1 MVLSSDQE
9 SAAALISAVEEAAN
23 AAAKQRIAEAERR
36 AEQATERAT
45 VAEESLALLVKSVE
59 AAHKEL
65 RVKVEAADAR
75 AAKAQAEA
83 DARAEKRIEA
93 AEKKTAK
100 AQAQAEARATAAEAA
115 AAAVAQR
122 IAEREDRTAEERVAA
137 AEKRATEAS
146 EAAERRAQDAE
157 VVAASV
163 AQRAA
168 AVEDAVAQRRII
180 AAEESVQ
187 QHAAALEEVA
197 AAAARRA
204 AAAEEEATQ
213 AIEEAQAV
221 GHSRLVRMAA
231 GDEERSTLR
240 CRVLIDLVERMED
253 ELHEMAEEEGSAV
266 GLAYAA
272 FGRTLVAVFLCV
284 SQSPPGRA
292 AELTRPHRCASQ
304 ERGASQGVAPRP
316 GGLRSRHARRRR
328 DLLPHGG
335 YTPPHHCPQALSVAD
350 PHTQPSSGPAATL
363 CSCDW
368 HRRCSARCI

>member
-23 AAAKQRIAEAERR
+23 AAAKQRIVEAERR

-272 FGRTLVAVFLCV
+272 FGSTVAVILCV

-328 DLLPHGG
+328 DLLSHGG
-335 YTPPHHCPQALSVAD
+335 YTSPHHCPQALSVAD